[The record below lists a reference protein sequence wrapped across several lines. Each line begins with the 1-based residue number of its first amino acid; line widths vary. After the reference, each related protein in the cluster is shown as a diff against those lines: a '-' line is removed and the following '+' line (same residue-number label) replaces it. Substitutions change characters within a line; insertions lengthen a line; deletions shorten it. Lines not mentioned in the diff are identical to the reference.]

1 MCKFYTIC
9 REDHVAHQPTV
20 LYKKVKHHKGSIY
33 CLAFNPTGEL
43 LATGS
48 NDKTVKLMKFNIET
62 CNVDSKNN
70 FLFLFKFTSFFLL
83 CNVIISVCVRLLS
96 KLFIFVCGSCCSSLT
111 SN

>member
-1 MCKFYTIC
+1 MLKCIF

-33 CLAFNPTGEL
+33 CLAWNPTGEL

-62 CNVDSKNN
+62 CNVDCRLLYYILY
-70 FLFLFKFTSFFLL
+70 FGSFIFGSF
-83 CNVIISVCVRLLS
+83 ISVQVFETRFEFC
-96 KLFIFVCGSCCSSLT
+96 F
-111 SN
+111 